1 MSKKRTYAMSR
12 RKLKAIVTICLL
24 IVIFLIWLDHS
35 PASKILPPGLKDS
48 SRYDLPD
55 YEKYN
60 AEIFTVIKVVD
71 GDTLDVDIPDGDRD
85 STRIRL
91 WGVDTPETKN
101 PKIQP
106 MYFGRE
112 ACEFTKKL
120 TLGNKVTLYLD
131 LQKTRGYYGRILA
144 YVQLP
149 DKRFLNEALLSEGY
163 AYAEL
168 RFPHSFYQKYS
179 QLEAAARG
187 QKKGLWQNV
196 TREKLPDWLKK
207 KKPTFLLQK

>member
-1 MSKKRTYAMSR
+1 MSR
-12 RKLKAIVTICLL
+12 RKLKAILTLCLL
-24 IVIFLIWLDHS
+24 ITSFLVWLDHT
-35 PASKILPPGLKDS
+35 PACKILPSGQKNSFRTHS
-48 SRYDLPD
+48 SD

-60 AEIFTVIKVVD
+60 GETFTVINVVD
-71 GDTLDVDIPDGDRD
+71 GDTLDVDIPDGNHN

-91 WGVDTPETKN
+91 WGVDTPETKS

-112 ACEFTKKL
+112 ASEFTKKL
-120 TLGNKVTLYLD
+120 TLGNQVTLYLEP
-131 LQKTRGYYGRILA
+131 QKTRGYYGRLLA

-149 DKRFLNEALLSEGY
+149 DKRFLNEALLTEGY
-163 AYAEL
+163 SYAEL
-168 RFPHSFYQKYS
+168 RYPHSFYQKYS

-196 TREKLPDWLKK
+196 TREQLPEWLKK
-207 KKPTFLLQK
+207 KKPTLLKKK

>member
-1 MSKKRTYAMSR
+1 MSR
-12 RKLKAIVTICLL
+12 RKLKAIVSLCLL
-24 IVIFLIWLDHS
+24 FVGFLIWLDHS
-35 PASKILPPGLKDS
+35 PASKILPSELENS
-48 SRYDLPD
+48 SRSQLPD

-60 AEIFTVIKVVD
+60 AETFTVIKVVD
-71 GDTLDVDIPDGDRD
+71 GDTLDVDVPDGDRD

-91 WGVDTPETKN
+91 WGVDTPETKS

-112 ACEFTKKL
+112 ASEFTTKL
-120 TLGNKVTLYLD
+120 TLGNKVTLYLEP
-131 LQKTRGYYGRILA
+131 QKTRGYYGRLLA

-149 DKRFLNEALLSEGY
+149 NKRFLNEALLTEGY

-168 RFPHSFYQKYS
+168 RYPHSFYRKYS

-196 TREKLPDWLKK
+196 TREQLPEWLKK
-207 KKPTFLLQK
+207 KKPTLLEK